1 MIIGLCMCV
10 DGEGGKGK
18 GEEKEEGRKAGKGR
32 KGGRGRRGKRGLLL
46 NANQRHAQYHLLCFL
61 KFRFQFCNLCLVLL
75 SFGGRCTDSSNT
87 ETKQQASNLP

>member
-32 KGGRGRRGKRGLLL
+32 KGGRGRRGGREGRKE
-46 NANQRHAQYHLLCFL
+46 
-61 KFRFQFCNLCLVLL
+61 RFITECKSKACTVSFTLFPEVPLSVL
-75 SFGGRCTDSSNT
+75 
-87 ETKQQASNLP
+87 